1 MKNEDWEWEAKVNET
16 VSFNINIITANSSGN
31 ESVSAQEF

>member
-1 MKNEDWEWEAKVNET
+1 MKNEDQECEAKVNET
-16 VSFNINIITANSSGN
+16 IYFNINNFTTNSSGN